1 MRISLRVRAAILAT
15 AAATFLTPLA
25 YALGTAAG
33 IDITNVATA
42 TYTDPFEGPK
52 TVDSNTSVLQVDE
65 ILDVTITANDSG
77 NVNTMSPD
85 SNRVLSF
92 TVSNTGN
99 GSETYALSTVSNL
112 GGDAFD
118 PTSVRIY
125 LDNGDNV
132 FNILTDTLLVPG
144 TNDPVLAAN
153 GTRRIYVV
161 SDIPGSLT
169 NSNVGLVRL
178 VAEAVTAQATAGA
191 DAPGTTFAGAGDN
204 GSDAVV
210 GNTQAD
216 ATGQNGY
223 VVSLLATTFTKSS
236 SVLDPF
242 GNSTAV
248 PGAVITYTLTFNVTG
263 VGTLTGAQIV
273 DPIPADT
280 TYVPG
285 SLTLQIDAGAATP
298 LTDAADGDAG
308 RLNGNQIEV
317 TLGTAGSV
325 TAASTQT
332 VTFQVEID

>member
-125 LDNGDNV
+125 LDNGDNL
-132 FNILTDTLLVPG
+132 FNVLTDTLLVPG
-144 TNDPVLAAN
+144 TNDPVLDDN
-153 GTRRIYVV
+153 DTVVVFVV
-161 SDIPGSLT
+161 SDIPVGLS

-210 GNTQAD
+210 
-216 ATGQNGY
+216 
-223 VVSLLATTFTKSS
+223 
-236 SVLDPF
+236 
-242 GNSTAV
+242 
-248 PGAVITYTLTFNVTG
+248 
-263 VGTLTGAQIV
+263 
-273 DPIPADT
+273 
-280 TYVPG
+280 
-285 SLTLQIDAGAATP
+285 
-298 LTDAADGDAG
+298 
-308 RLNGNQIEV
+308 
-317 TLGTAGSV
+317 
-325 TAASTQT
+325 
-332 VTFQVEID
+332 